1 MARAEGTRLT
11 RQDALEK
18 ATGTAR
24 YLADLALP
32 GLAHA
37 RLLTAGIPHARVV
50 RLDVSAARALP
61 GVLAVLTRHD
71 VPDVRYGPFVR
82 DRTLF
87 AGDVVRFDGEVVA
100 AVAAVTAEIADEA
113 CRLVRVDYEPL
124 EAVLDPQAALE
135 AGAPLVHVGWES
147 YDAEDSVLRDGNDL
161 GFMTQVKG
169 DVERG
174 LAEADVVVA
183 ERYIADMTHAVPI
196 EPHAALAEWHGSR
209 VTVWS
214 STQAPFAA
222 RAGVARTLGLAEGD
236 VRVVVPT
243 LGGGFGGKCDFH
255 FEAHVAALAR
265 AARRP
270 VRLVLSRRE
279 EFTMIDKTRHP
290 MSIEIETGAKSDGTF
305 TARRVRIVLDAG
317 AYASDSLYAT
327 ELALMLS
334 VGPYRI
340 PNVAAEAHTVYTNR
354 TPAGSVRAPGG
365 PQTCWAVEQHT
376 DVLAERLGLDPVEI
390 RRRNLV
396 RPGDTGPTGQVF
408 AQPAAREC
416 LERAVEL
423 AGFDRELPAGEAL
436 GVACSWWFSL
446 PAPSGAYV
454 KLNADGSGTIVTG
467 AQENG
472 SGAVMGLPLLAAGEL
487 GLRPDQFT
495 VLCQDTDAGAFD
507 IGSQGSQTT
516 INNGRAVVA
525 AAREVRAQLLEL
537 AADELE
543 IAPGDLELADG
554 AVRARGAPGHG
565 VSIADLAA
573 KAHGGEL
580 LLGRGSGAPP
590 TLPEHDA
597 SGCAGRGAFSAFA
610 SPSFACHV
618 SRARVDGETGV
629 TRVLEHVAVH
639 DFGRVVNPLGAEGQV
654 EGGVAHGIGIALSEG
669 TVHEEGKQL
678 NPHLLDYKLQTAA
691 DVPSV
696 TVAFVDSDPGEGTPQ
711 GAKGVGE
718 PPVIPP
724 AGAVANAIA
733 RATGARVRRL
743 PMTPERVWEALQP

>member
-1 MARAEGTRLT
+1 MSGVVGSRLI

-18 ATGTAR
+18 ATGAAR
-24 YLADLALP
+24 YLADLTLP

-37 RLLTAGIPHARVV
+37 KLLTAGVPHARVLG
-50 RLDVSAARALP
+50 LDVSAARALP
-61 GVLAVLTRHD
+61 GVLAVLTRED

-87 AGDVVRFDGEVVA
+87 AGDIVRFEGEVVA
-100 AVAAVTAEIADEA
+100 AVAALTPEIAAEA
-113 CRLVRVDYEPL
+113 CRLVRIDYEPL
-124 EAVLDPQAALE
+124 DAVLDPEAALLE
-135 AGAPLVHVGWES
+135 DAPLVHGRWEE
-147 YDAEDSVLRDGNDL
+147 YDTEPWIVRSGNDL
-161 GFMTQVKG
+161 GFMTQVNG
-169 DVERG
+169 DVDSG
-174 LAEADVVVA
+174 FADADVVVS
-183 ERYIADMTHAVPI
+183 ERYVTDMTHAVPI
-196 EPHAALAEWHGSR
+196 EPHAALAEWHGRR

-214 STQAPFAA
+214 STQAPFGA
-222 RAGVARTLGLAEGD
+222 RSGVACTLGLPESD
-236 VRVVVPT
+236 VRVIVPT

-265 AARRP
+265 AAGRP

-279 EFTMIDKTRHP
+279 EFTTIDKTRHP
-290 MSIEIETGAKSDGTF
+290 MTIEIETGARRDGTF
-305 TARRVRIVLDAG
+305 TARRVRVVLDAG

-334 VGPYRI
+334 VAPYRI
-340 PNVAAEAHTVYTNR
+340 PHVAAEVHTVYTNR

-376 DVLAERLGLDPVEI
+376 DVIAERLGLDPVEL

-396 RPGDTGPTGQVF
+396 RAGDTGPTGQIF
-408 AQPAAREC
+408 ERPAALEC
-416 LERAVEL
+416 LERAADLAAWGREL
-423 AGFDRELPAGEAL
+423 AEGEGQ

-472 SGAVMGLPLLAAGEL
+472 SGAVMGLPLLAAEVL
-487 GLRPDQFT
+487 GMKPEQFA
-495 VLCQDTDAGAFD
+495 VLCQDTDSGPFD

-516 INNGRAVVA
+516 INNGRAVSA
-525 AAREVRAQLLEL
+525 AAEEVREQLLAL

-543 IAPGDLELADG
+543 IAAEDLELADG
-554 AVRARGAPGHG
+554 LVRAKDVPTRAVP
-565 VSIADLAA
+565 IARLAA
-573 KAHGGEL
+573 RAQGGEL
-580 LLGRGSGAPP
+580 LLGRGSGPP
-590 TLPEHDA
+590 PSAPEHDA
-597 SGCAGRGAFSAFA
+597 SGCAGRGLYSAFA

-618 SRARVDGETGV
+618 SRVRVDQETGV
-629 TRVLEHVAVH
+629 AQVLEHVAVH
-639 DFGRVVNPLGAEGQV
+639 DFGRVLNPLGAEGQV

-669 TVHEEGKQL
+669 TAHEGGAQL
-678 NPHLLDYKLQTAA
+678 NPHLLDYKLRTAA
-691 DVPSV
+691 DVPAV
-696 TVAFVDSDPGEGTPQ
+696 TVAFVESDPGRGTPL

-733 RATGARVRRL
+733 RASGARVRML
-743 PMTPERVWEALQP
+743 PMTPERVWEALQE